1 MQPKWLKGAKGLD
14 VLPMV
19 PQVREDGVER
29 ELMATRDSVEVFGKD
44 CERVGRRRRRR
55 SDHMERILVDRPTLN
70 YHVLQAILF
79 LVAKS
84 VCGESDRE
92 APMEGESL

>member
-1 MQPKWLKGAKGLD
+1 MQPKWLKGTKGLD
-14 VLPMV
+14 VLLPMV

-44 CERVGRRRRRR
+44 CERVGMRRRR

-79 LVAKS
+79 LVAKEC
-84 VCGESDRE
+84 VW
-92 APMEGESL
+92 

>member
-1 MQPKWLKGAKGLD
+1 
-14 VLPMV
+14 MV

-44 CERVGRRRRRR
+44 CERVGRRRR
-55 SDHMERILVDRPTLN
+55 SDHMERIPVDRPTLN

-79 LVAKS
+79 LVAKKC
-84 VCGESDRE
+84 VGESDRE
-92 APMEGESL
+92 APMEGEPL